1 MVNYIALIT
10 ALLISAVSG
19 YYSIIGLT
27 AIFASAFYP
36 VILMGFVLESGK
48 LVTASWLYHNWNIVS
63 NSLKYCLT
71 FIVIV
76 LMFITSLGV
85 FGFLSRAHIE
95 HSVSIST
102 GVSDQVRLVQQKLQF
117 EQEVLE
123 DIDRQIQQIDSAISK
138 MTDRGQAQNSLR
150 AADQQRKTRDSLV
163 KKKEEQI
170 KIITNLNQ
178 EKIKFES
185 QVKKLEAE
193 VGPLKYIAEM
203 VYSDADTNELE
214 KAVRFVIILLV
225 IVFDP
230 LAVMLLIAA
239 NIGIEHRKRL
249 TLGEEYDILRNSV
262 KIDNKVMNIGD
273 KNVFKRAIDKE

>member
-1 MVNYIALIT
+1 MISYIALLT

-36 VILMGFVLESGK
+36 VVLMGIVLEAGK
-48 LVTASWLYHNWNIVS
+48 LVTASWLHHNWNAV
-63 NSLKYCLT
+63 NNVLKYSLSCM
-71 FIVIV
+71 VII

-102 GVSDQVRLVQQKLQF
+102 GAKDQVTLLQQKISF

-123 DIDRQIQQIDSAISK
+123 DIDRQIQQIDNAINK
-138 MTDRGQAQNSLR
+138 MTDRGQAQSSLR
-150 AADQQRKTRDSLV
+150 AADQQRKNRDSLV

-170 KIITNLNQ
+170 KVLNALKQ
-178 EKIKFES
+178 EKVKYEV

-203 VYSDADTNELE
+203 IYTDSSTDELE

-225 IVFDP
+225 FVFDP

-239 NIGIEHRKRL
+239 NIGMENRKRL
-249 TLGEEYDILRNSV
+249 TPVKEYDIMRNSL
-262 KIDNKVMNIGD
+262 KIDDRFMNIGD
-273 KNVFKRAIDKE
+273 VNVAEGKAHKE